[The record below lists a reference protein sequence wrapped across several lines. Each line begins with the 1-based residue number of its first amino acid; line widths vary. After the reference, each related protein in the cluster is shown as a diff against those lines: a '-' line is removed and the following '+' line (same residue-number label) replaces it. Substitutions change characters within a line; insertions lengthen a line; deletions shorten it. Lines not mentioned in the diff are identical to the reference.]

1 MKASVRGRLRDI
13 ARRLEPPDLTR
24 MAQDHQGYKGMALIA
39 EVRRLRK
46 DVQFM
51 ARILVEDEKGVGQL

>member
-24 MAQDHQGYKGMALIA
+24 MAQDHRGYKGMARIA

-51 ARILVEDEKGVGQL
+51 ARIPK